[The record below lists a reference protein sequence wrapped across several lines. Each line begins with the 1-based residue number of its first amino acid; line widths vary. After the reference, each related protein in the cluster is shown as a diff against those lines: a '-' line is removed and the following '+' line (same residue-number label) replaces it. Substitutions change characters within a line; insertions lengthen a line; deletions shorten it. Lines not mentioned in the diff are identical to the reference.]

1 MLKWRWRNSWCRVIG
16 DCVIDKHYT
25 MKTNLFILLAFLLLA
40 VCPKADAQKQPYA
53 VVFYNL
59 ENLFDTIPSPGV
71 FDREFTPGGSKVW
84 NSSKYWKKIGN
95 IEQVFFEIAK
105 TVKSYP
111 AVIGVCELENRNV
124 LEDVVAAPKLAKAN
138 YDIVHYDSPDAR
150 GVDVALLYRPDM
162 FKVEGSKSLR
172 VTLPGQPDFKTRDV
186 LMVWGLM
193 GGERFCFFV
202 NHWPSRLGGQAAS
215 ESKRVEAAKVV
226 RRAVDSIS
234 GVYPDMKV
242 VIMGDLND
250 DPVCRSLT
258 EGLGAKGKPSE
269 VKAGDLFNPY
279 VAMFKAGYGTLAYQD
294 GWNLFDNM
302 VVNENLLN
310 ASSGKLKLRK
320 HGKFYGYIFDRPFL
334 HQQSGRYKGYPLR
347 TFVGDTFQGGYSDHF
362 PVYLLIE

>member
-1 MLKWRWRNSWCRVIG
+1 MLE
-16 DCVIDKHYT
+16 
-25 MKTNLFILLAFLLLA
+25 FLLLIA
-40 VCPKADAQKQPYA
+40 CLQVDAQKQPCA

-71 FDREFTPGGSKVW
+71 FDREFIPSGSKAW

-95 IEQVFFEIAK
+95 IEQVFYEIAK

-111 AVIGVCELENRNV
+111 TIIGVSEIENRNV
-124 LEDVVAAPKLAKAN
+124 LEDIVATPKLVRAN
-138 YDIVHYDSPDAR
+138 YDIVHYDSPDVR

-162 FKVEGSKSLR
+162 FTVENSRSLR
-172 VTLPGQPDFKTRDV
+172 IEMPDNKDFKTRDV

-193 GGERFCFFV
+193 RGERFCFFV

-215 ESKRVEAAKVV
+215 ESKRIATAKVV
-226 RRAVDSIS
+226 RQAVDSITR
-234 GVYPDMKV
+234 VYPDVKV

-250 DPVCRSLT
+250 DPVCKSLT
-258 EGLGAKGKPSE
+258 EGLGAKSKPTE
-269 VKAGDLFNPY
+269 VKAGDLYNPF
-279 VAMFKAGYGTLAYQD
+279 VALFKAGYGTLAYQD
-294 GWNLFDNM
+294 CWNLFDNM
-302 VVNENLLN
+302 VVNETLLN
-310 ASSGKLKLRK
+310 ASVGKLKLRK
-320 HGKFYGYIFDRPFL
+320 HGKYYGYIFDRPFL